1 MKKKSLFNLTFPN
14 VLFALMWLPTTAS
27 AQDILVTEN
36 GDAIK
41 AWQVDMGGSKIY
53 YRDGEGENAALKSID
68 KSSVLVWKK
77 ADGSRVVVDKNGEST
92 ATATP
97 VQQASEPQVMND
109 ENSRRANDEAV
120 KRIKDINV
128 QYIGES
134 SKKDANILYCQCALL
149 PNSTIADSKVEMV
162 FHSSVSQYNGAE
174 KLIPVDNVL
183 QVIIKNK
190 SEVVGGLYFVF
201 GNTVHSGSKLI
212 IAPMG
217 FQIPRNELSNGNYTT
232 DGVTFN
238 DVYELNSDSSNRIR
252 TSSAKAEFKKMLKF
266 ILPYIVFICTQ
277 NSDKEQ
283 TVVNKG
289 IYKPYKGTPTGSYR
303 EVKQEVYGEK
313 AGLNIRNFR
322 NGVHVK
328 SDSGVGSKKSP
339 HVRRSH
345 YHRYWVGSGKDR
357 HLEVRKQ
364 PETRVHAELFD
375 DILPS
380 LVNIKAKYN

>member
-1 MKKKSLFNLTFPN
+1 MESCKRLDNVAKYLSDLSKNMFPSDDFVKLRKFVNDNMSLPDAEYKTSA
-14 VLFALMWLPTTAS
+14 VVSALDQLRES
-27 AQDILVTEN
+27 NDSL
-36 GDAIK
+36 IK
-41 AWQVDMGGSKIY
+41 H
-53 YRDGEGENAALKSID
+53 LKYSQSD
-68 KSSVLVWKK
+68 SVLSTIYNWMEYKVVYAFDDDVEKELNQAHWKDLREIPVNILK
-77 ADGSRVVVDKNGEST
+77 DLPVHGFAIALREPFTVREDSYESYDYMLVLCDT
-92 ATATP
+92 
-97 VQQASEPQVMND
+97 V
-109 ENSRRANDEAV
+109 
-120 KRIKDINV
+120 IKDKT
-128 QYIGES
+128 E
-134 SKKDANILYCQCALL
+134 A
-149 PNSTIADSKVEMV
+149 
-162 FHSSVSQYNGAE
+162 
-174 KLIPVDNVL
+174 
-183 QVIIKNK
+183 
-190 SEVVGGLYFVF
+190 VGGLYFVF

-217 FQIPRNELSNGNYTT
+217 FQIPRNEISNGHYTT

-238 DVYELNSDSSNRIR
+238 DVYELNSNSSNRIR

-289 IYKPYKGTPTGSYR
+289 IYKPYNGTPTGSYR

-345 YHRYWVGSGKDR
+345 YHRYWVGSGKNR